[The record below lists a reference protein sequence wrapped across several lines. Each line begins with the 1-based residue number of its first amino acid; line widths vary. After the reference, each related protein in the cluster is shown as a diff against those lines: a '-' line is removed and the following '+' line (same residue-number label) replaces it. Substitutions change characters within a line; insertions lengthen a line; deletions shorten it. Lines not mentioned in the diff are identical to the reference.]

1 MAFLAAGLLTSLIFA
16 WEIGAFRAWLATPVR
31 PAASMAEWEFV
42 ATMTLLIALN
52 AGLYAYGKAQ
62 GSCPIGV
69 KRATGIAGLMGL
81 ATLLCPAC
89 TVIPLVILGSTIS
102 LTFLAP
108 FLPLLRLITMILL
121 VATCVLLWPRKT
133 KPAKMKR

>member
-1 MAFLAAGLLTSLIFA
+1 MATFLIFA
-16 WEIGAFRAWLATPVR
+16 WEIGYFKAWLPTPVR
-31 PAASMAEWEFV
+31 APATMAEWEFV
-42 ATMTLLIALN
+42 TTMTLLIALN
-52 AGLYAYGKAQ
+52 AGLYAYGRAR

-69 KRATGIAGLMGL
+69 KRATGIAGVMGI

-121 VATCVLLWPRKT
+121 VATCVLLWPKKA